1 MENATKALLISA
13 GVLIAVMLLAIVLL
27 AYNQLSD
34 YYQGQ
39 SDLTE
44 VEQTTKFNSRFENY
58 YEKEIRGNELISVMN
73 RIIDYN
79 ERESYL
85 AGTKYPRIE
94 VNIFLDGKTGDL
106 KYNSSDESI
115 FDSDTI
121 TNITSSSGGSRQLD
135 NQLIAVTNITNE
147 LISDANSNGISNVTE
162 GKLQQLSA
170 NISNIILEHDDETLY
185 DEGDRAGRDAI
196 GKRQKRTNLLKDI
209 LGVDIELEEDTY
221 LVKGTSK
228 SMLETIKEITYKY
241 YQYTQFKRAHFICET
256 IEHDEET
263 GRVNKMEFRVVLKNG
278 NIKFS

>member
-44 VEQTTKFNSRFENY
+44 IEQTTKFNSRFENY

-196 GKRQKRTNLLKDI
+196 GKRQKRTSLLKEI
-209 LGVDIELEEDTY
+209 LGVNIELDDKY
-221 LVKGTSK
+221 LVKNSSK
-228 SMLETIKEITYKY
+228 NQLEAIQEITYKY
-241 YQYTQFKRAHFICET
+241 YQYTQFKRAHFVCET
-256 IEHDEET
+256 IGHDEET
-263 GRVNKMEFRVVLKNG
+263 GRVNKMEFRVVIKNG